1 MWEWQKI
8 QKMLWKVMKG
18 VNMEEIFLYREKLEE
33 IEIMVDE
40 LGVSL

>member
-1 MWEWQKI
+1 
-8 QKMLWKVMKG
+8 MKG

-33 IEIMVDE
+33 IEVMIDE

>member
-1 MWEWQKI
+1 
-8 QKMLWKVMKG
+8 MKG

-33 IEIMVDE
+33 IANMIDE

>member
-1 MWEWQKI
+1 
-8 QKMLWKVMKG
+8 MKG

-33 IEIMVDE
+33 ITIMIDE